1 VFLDP
6 KLIEFLKTRKT
17 KKPET
22 QETSKE
28 AEMETDIPI
37 PNKSTAIKG
46 THLNKIKKII
56 IK

>member
-1 VFLDP
+1 MFLDP